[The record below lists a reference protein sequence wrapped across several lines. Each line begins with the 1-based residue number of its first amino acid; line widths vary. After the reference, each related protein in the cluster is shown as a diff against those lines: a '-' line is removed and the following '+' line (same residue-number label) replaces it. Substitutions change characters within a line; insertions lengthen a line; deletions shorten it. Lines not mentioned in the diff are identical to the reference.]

1 MIICEYECEA
11 EEPSAPEGMVLRK
24 TYRYGK
30 INVTIFCKP
39 SEEVAEE

>member
-11 EEPSAPEGMVLRK
+11 EEPQAPEGMVLRK